1 MTKELQLPLVL
12 AGPILRHVSA
22 NHFGCWLVT
31 AEPIRCQLQLQPESG
46 EQLQLQLDQHMVS
59 YRAAKHVW
67 IHQIQLPLPQ
77 ALPDSGWVGYDMLLQ
92 PDGATDWLGFRQWG
106 EASLCYPNR
115 DSLGFYLKPKLTKLL
130 HGSCRKPHH
139 DSIDGLVEADRLL
152 AQNQPEQ
159 WPQLLILS
167 GDQIYCDDVA
177 APMLRAI
184 HQAIERLGFDDE
196 HLPQCQVSSAQQ
208 LHSSQ
213 PTYYNRSELLPLTN
227 SGQAAVE
234 KLFRG
239 VKKPIFTSD
248 NAENHLIS
256 LAEVLTMYLMVWS
269 PTLWHQYSTQLSD
282 DLAAQLTETELHTYR
297 QQRDVIDKFAA
308 GLSDVRRLMAHL
320 PTAMIFD
327 DHDVTDD
334 WNLSARWEQIA
345 YSNPLSKRILGNALL
360 GYYLCQG
367 QGNMLAQVPQ
377 QVRQTVQQALTS
389 VGQSAH
395 DECLQKLFDKSD
407 WSYQWPLDP
416 PVVVLD
422 TRTQRW
428 RSERSFDKP
437 SGLMDY
443 ESIVQLQRQIEQ
455 LPAAVLVS
463 PAPVFGVKLIE
474 AIQHIFTFFGKPL
487 MVDAES
493 WMAHPGAARALLDMF
508 KHQHTPERFVILSGD
523 VHYSFVFAVRLR
535 NQFKHQEQSSDVW
548 QITSSGIKN
557 EFPDRLLRVLDRL
570 NRWLYA
576 PKSPLNWF
584 TKRRDLSISPY
595 LPEQREKGR
604 RLLNAAGIGMV
615 ELDDSGAP
623 TRIQQLCEG
632 GELIQFRVQSRN

>member
-1 MTKELQLPLVL
+1 MSEEQPLPLVL

-31 AEPIRCQLQLQPESG
+31 SEPVRCQLQLQPESCDEMRFELS
-46 EQLQLQLDQHMVS
+46 EQLVS
-59 YRAAKHVW
+59 YRAAQHVW
-67 IHQIQLPLPQ
+67 IHQIQLPLEP
-77 ALPDSGWVGYDMLLQ
+77 ALPESGWVNYELLLQ
-92 PDGATDWLGFRQWG
+92 RQGRHDWLGFADWG
-106 EASLCYPNR
+106 DASLCYPNR
-115 DSLGFYLKPKLTKLL
+115 TSLGFQLQPSLTKLL

-139 DSIDGLVEADRLL
+139 DSVDGLVEADCLL
-152 AQNQPEQ
+152 AQNKAEQ

-184 HQAIERLGFDDE
+184 HQAIARLGFDDE
-196 HLPQCQVSSAQQ
+196 ALPQCQVPTAQT
-208 LHSSQ
+208 LHREQ
-213 PTYYNRSELLPLTN
+213 PSYYHRSGLLPLTH
-227 SGQAAVE
+227 SGQAVVD

-248 NAENHLIS
+248 SAENHLIS

-269 PTLWHQYSTQLSD
+269 PTLWHQHSTQLSVEQSAK
-282 DLAAQLTETELHTYR
+282 LSPKEQQIYAQ
-297 QQRDVIDKFAA
+297 QQAIINKFAD
-308 GLSDVRRLMAHL
+308 GLPAVRRLLAHL

-345 YSNPLSKRILGNALL
+345 YSNSLSKRILGNALL

-367 QGNMLAQVPQ
+367 QGNRLTSAPSSVQ
-377 QVRQTVQQALTS
+377 QIIQQALS
-389 VGQSAH
+389 DVGQQAH
-395 DECLQKLFDKSD
+395 DDCLQQLFDKSD
-407 WSYQWPLDP
+407 WSYQWPLNP
-416 PVVVLD
+416 PLVVLD

-437 SGLMDY
+437 SGLMDF
-443 ESIVQLQRQIEQ
+443 ESITQLQRQIEQ

-474 AIQHIFTFFGKPL
+474 AIQHVFTFFGKPL

-493 WMAHPGAARALLDMF
+493 WMAHPGAARALLDLF
-508 KHQHTPERFVILSGD
+508 KHQQTPERFVILSGD
-523 VHYSFVFAVRLR
+523 VHYSFMFGVRLR
-535 NQFKHQEQSSDVW
+535 HQEHASDVW

-557 EFPDRLLRVLDRL
+557 EFPDRLLNTLDRL
-570 NRWLYA
+570 NRWIYS
-576 PKSPLNWF
+576 PKSPLNWL
-584 TKRRDLSISPY
+584 TKRRDMVITPY
-595 LPEQREKGR
+595 VPEQQDKGR
-604 RLLNAAGIGMV
+604 RLLNAAGIGVV
-615 ELDDSGAP
+615 ELDELGAP
-623 TRIQQLCEG
+623 RRVCQLCEG
-632 GELIQFRVQSRN
+632 GTLVEFKARHSS